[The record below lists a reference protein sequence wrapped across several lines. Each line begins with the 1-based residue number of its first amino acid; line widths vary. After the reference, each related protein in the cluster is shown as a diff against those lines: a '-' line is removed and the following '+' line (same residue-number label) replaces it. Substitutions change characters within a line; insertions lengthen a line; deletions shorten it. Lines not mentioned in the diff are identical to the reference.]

1 MTMSESYFQDI
12 YSNIGCYTGNT
23 FDSTDHLFFAMYSKI
38 KHRFG
43 FDMNSGKTVWKR
55 KEKNKNLCEQFIC
68 RS

>member
-12 YSNIGCYTGNT
+12 YSNIGCYTRNT

-43 FDMNSGKTVWKR
+43 FDMNSGKTV
-55 KEKNKNLCEQFIC
+55 
-68 RS
+68 